1 MIKILSINVLI
12 AEDSA
17 YQRKVISEMLSEHES
32 IHVID
37 VAKNGEE
44 AIELVKK
51 HQPDVLLLDLLMPRM
66 DGLTAFKH
74 IIENHPLPTIIF
86 SVLDPNKLDN
96 SIQALLLGA
105 FDYIIKP
112 GGLWKVELP
121 KFKDQLI
128 NKVLLAYESKISS
141 LNSKLKFKVER
152 AILEYDKVKGLAIE
166 RALAEGT
173 PSESQEIVEKTP
185 LYSDVEISSK
195 IIVIGTSVGGPK
207 TLRSILRKVPR
218 DFPVPILIVQ
228 HLDSFFMQQLAQS
241 LDDLCEIK
249 VKIAVNEEL
258 IQARTIYLSPGSHHM
273 EVVKKGNRPYIRI
286 FKGEAVNYCIPSVDV
301 LFFSTAQIYGSNA
314 MGIIL
319 TGLGEDGVAGLAA
332 IKLAGGRTIAE
343 SQETSVVYGMPKVA
357 AENGAANII
366 VPNYEVINYIMSF
379 SNSTIK
385 SKMKH
390 RNIQKVS

>member
-207 TLRSILRKVPR
+207 TLRSILRKV
-218 DFPVPILIVQ
+218 
-228 HLDSFFMQQLAQS
+228 
-241 LDDLCEIK
+241 
-249 VKIAVNEEL
+249 
-258 IQARTIYLSPGSHHM
+258 
-273 EVVKKGNRPYIRI
+273 
-286 FKGEAVNYCIPSVDV
+286 
-301 LFFSTAQIYGSNA
+301 
-314 MGIIL
+314 
-319 TGLGEDGVAGLAA
+319 
-332 IKLAGGRTIAE
+332 
-343 SQETSVVYGMPKVA
+343 
-357 AENGAANII
+357 
-366 VPNYEVINYIMSF
+366 
-379 SNSTIK
+379 
-385 SKMKH
+385 
-390 RNIQKVS
+390 